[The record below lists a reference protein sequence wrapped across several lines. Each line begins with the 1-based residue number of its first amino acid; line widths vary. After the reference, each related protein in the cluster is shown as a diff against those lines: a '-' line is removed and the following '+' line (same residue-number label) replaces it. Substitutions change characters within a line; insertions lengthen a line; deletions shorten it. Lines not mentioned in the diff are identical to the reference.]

1 MQVSVASV
9 LNEALSLNAV
19 SIRLRLT
26 CAPASPVR
34 SQLGIRPFA
43 HCTSSRCTQQAFAA
57 KVAYTLRMR
66 PKHTKA
72 TVRDGY
78 QAAGDQLEIGENMLK
93 TTKISSLL
101 AWGFGLVIALIVGMT
116 IIVFLKSDSVSQN
129 ASLLAEDVNPKVT
142 ATATIRLN
150 VVRNWANT
158 LLLAQVTDGDEIKRI
173 TDEMSANSKA
183 ISENFDSLT
192 KTLPNEPEKSMLAA
206 ALKARQDYTDN
217 RKKYLEL
224 LKAESKDDAVKFL
237 GSTLRANIAAYTDAI
252 GKIFDYESA
261 KMVSVSKDTLAQSSS
276 LKTSTLS
283 IAVVVALISIAAAYV
298 VGTAVQRILG
308 GDAHYAS
315 EVAREIAGGNLSV
328 EVRAQ
333 ANNTDSLLYSMKTM
347 RDKLRQMV
355 AGIQASAEQVGRSA
369 EQLAHTSASVAA
381 ASAQQS
387 EATSATAAAV
397 EEMTV
402 GIESIAQSS
411 NSAQTFS
418 QESSALSRKGGEV
431 IHGAASEMEKI
442 AGSVEASSAI
452 IGGLEQQ
459 SSEIAKIVS
468 VIKDIAD
475 QTNLLALNAAIEA
488 ARAGEQGRG
497 FAVVADEVRK
507 LAERTTQ
514 STQQI
519 ALTINSIQ
527 VGTKSAVDSMVDGV
541 NQVRSGTLLAKQAGE
556 SIREIQGGAEH
567 VVRVVSDISNALKE
581 QSKASAEIA
590 RNIENIAQMVEENN
604 SSSEQAATAAHQLKK
619 LAEELSASVR
629 SFRV

>member
-1 MQVSVASV
+1 
-9 LNEALSLNAV
+9 
-19 SIRLRLT
+19 
-26 CAPASPVR
+26 
-34 SQLGIRPFA
+34 
-43 HCTSSRCTQQAFAA
+43 
-57 KVAYTLRMR
+57 
-66 PKHTKA
+66 
-72 TVRDGY
+72 
-78 QAAGDQLEIGENMLK
+78 MLK
-93 TTKISSLL
+93 STKIATLL

-150 VVRNWANT
+150 VMRNWANT
-158 LLLAQVTDGDEIKRI
+158 LLLAQVTESDDIKHI

-183 ISENFDSLT
+183 ISENFDLLT
-192 KTLPNEPEKSMLAA
+192 KTLPDEPGKSMLAA

-217 RKKYLEL
+217 RKKYLEM
-224 LKAESKDDAVKFL
+224 LKSGTKEDAIKYL
-237 GSTLRANIAAYTDAI
+237 GTTLRSNISAYTDAI
-252 GKIFDYESA
+252 GKVFEYESA
-261 KMVSVSKDTLAQSSS
+261 KMVSVSKDTLGQSSA
-276 LKTSTLS
+276 LKTSTLA
-283 IAVVVALISIAAAYV
+283 IAVAVALISIAAAYV

-315 EVAREIAGGNLSV
+315 KVAREIAGGNLSV
-328 EVRAQ
+328 EVNAQ

-347 RDKLRQMV
+347 RDKLREMV
-355 AGIQASAEQVGRSA
+355 IGIQSSAEQVGRSA

-402 GIESIAQSS
+402 GIESISQSS
-411 NSAQTFS
+411 NSAQAFS

-442 AGSVEASSAI
+442 AGSVESSSAI
-452 IGGLEQQ
+452 ISGLEQQ
-459 SSEIAKIVS
+459 SSEISKIVS

-519 ALTINSIQ
+519 ALTINKIQ
-527 VGTKSAVDSMVDGV
+527 VGTKSAVESMVAGV
-541 NQVRSGTLLAKQAGE
+541 DQVRSGTTLAKQAGE
-556 SIREIQGGAEH
+556 SIKEILAGAEH
-567 VVRVVSDISNALKE
+567 VADVVSDISNALKE

-604 SSSEQAATAAHQLKK
+604 SSSEQAASAAHQLQS
-619 LAEELSASVR
+619 LAAELSASVR

>member
-1 MQVSVASV
+1 
-9 LNEALSLNAV
+9 
-19 SIRLRLT
+19 
-26 CAPASPVR
+26 
-34 SQLGIRPFA
+34 
-43 HCTSSRCTQQAFAA
+43 
-57 KVAYTLRMR
+57 
-66 PKHTKA
+66 
-72 TVRDGY
+72 
-78 QAAGDQLEIGENMLK
+78 MLK
-93 TTKISSLL
+93 TTKIASLL

-116 IIVFLKSDSVSQN
+116 IIVFLKSDSVSRN

-158 LLLAQVTDGDEIKRI
+158 LLLAQVTDGDESKRI

-183 ISENFDSLT
+183 ISENFELLT
-192 KTLPNEPEKSMLAA
+192 KTLPDEPGKSMLTA

-224 LKAESKDDAVKFL
+224 LKAEAKDDAVKFL
-237 GSTLRANIAAYTDAI
+237 GATLRVNIAAYTDAI
-252 GKIFDYESA
+252 GKIFDFESA

-283 IAVVVALISIAAAYV
+283 IAVAVALISIAAAYV

-315 EVAREIAGGNLSV
+315 QVAREIAAGNLSV
-328 EVRAQ
+328 EVSAQ
-333 ANNTDSLLYSMKTM
+333 VNNTDSLLYSMKTM

-442 AGSVEASSAI
+442 AGSVESSSAI

-514 STQQI
+514 STQLI
-519 ALTINSIQ
+519 AQTINSIQ
-527 VGTKSAVDSMVDGV
+527 VGTKSAVDSMIDGV
-541 NQVRSGTLLAKQAGE
+541 DQVRSGTLLAKQAGE

-567 VVRVVSDISNALKE
+567 VVSVVSDISNALKE

>member
-1 MQVSVASV
+1 
-9 LNEALSLNAV
+9 
-19 SIRLRLT
+19 
-26 CAPASPVR
+26 
-34 SQLGIRPFA
+34 
-43 HCTSSRCTQQAFAA
+43 
-57 KVAYTLRMR
+57 
-66 PKHTKA
+66 
-72 TVRDGY
+72 
-78 QAAGDQLEIGENMLK
+78 MLK
-93 TTKISSLL
+93 TTKIASLL

-116 IIVFLKSDSVSQN
+116 IIVFLKSDSVSRN

-158 LLLAQVTDGDEIKRI
+158 LLLAQVTDGDESKRI

-183 ISENFDSLT
+183 ISENFELLT
-192 KTLPNEPEKSMLAA
+192 KTLPDEPGKSMLAA

-224 LKAESKDDAVKFL
+224 LKAEAKDDAVKFL
-237 GSTLRANIAAYTDAI
+237 GATLRVNIAAYTDAI
-252 GKIFDYESA
+252 GKIFDFESA

-283 IAVVVALISIAAAYV
+283 IAVAVALISIAAAYV

-315 EVAREIAGGNLSV
+315 QVAREIAAGNLSV
-328 EVRAQ
+328 EVSAQ
-333 ANNTDSLLYSMKTM
+333 VNNTDSLLYSMKIM
-347 RDKLRQMV
+347 RDKLREMV
-355 AGIQASAEQVGRSA
+355 IGIQASAEQVGRSA

-402 GIESIAQSS
+402 GIESIAQSA

-418 QESSALSRKGGEV
+418 QDASALSRKGGEV

-442 AGSVEASSAI
+442 AGSVESSSAI

-514 STQQI
+514 STQLI
-519 ALTINSIQ
+519 AQTINSIQ
-527 VGTKSAVDSMVDGV
+527 VGTKSAVDSMIDGV
-541 NQVRSGTLLAKQAGE
+541 DQVRSGTLLAKQAGE

-567 VVRVVSDISNALKE
+567 VVSVVSDISNALKE

>member
-1 MQVSVASV
+1 
-9 LNEALSLNAV
+9 
-19 SIRLRLT
+19 
-26 CAPASPVR
+26 
-34 SQLGIRPFA
+34 
-43 HCTSSRCTQQAFAA
+43 
-57 KVAYTLRMR
+57 
-66 PKHTKA
+66 
-72 TVRDGY
+72 
-78 QAAGDQLEIGENMLK
+78 MLK
-93 TTKISSLL
+93 TTKIASLL

-116 IIVFLKSDSVSQN
+116 IIVFLKSDSVSRN

-158 LLLAQVTDGDEIKRI
+158 LLLAQVTDGDESKRI

-183 ISENFDSLT
+183 ISENFELLT
-192 KTLPNEPEKSMLAA
+192 KTLPDEPGKSMLAA

-224 LKAESKDDAVKFL
+224 LKAEAKDDAVKFL
-237 GSTLRANIAAYTDAI
+237 GATLRVNIAAYTDAI
-252 GKIFDYESA
+252 GKIFDFESA

-283 IAVVVALISIAAAYV
+283 IAVAVALISIAAAYV

-315 EVAREIAGGNLSV
+315 QVAREIAAGNLSV
-328 EVRAQ
+328 EVSAQ
-333 ANNTDSLLYSMKTM
+333 VNNTDSLLYSMKTM
-347 RDKLRQMV
+347 RDKLREMV
-355 AGIQASAEQVGRSA
+355 IGIQASAEQVGRSA

-402 GIESIAQSS
+402 GIESIAQSA

-418 QESSALSRKGGEV
+418 QDASALSRKGGEV

-442 AGSVEASSAI
+442 AGSVESSSAI

-514 STQQI
+514 STQLI
-519 ALTINSIQ
+519 AQTINSIQ
-527 VGTKSAVDSMVDGV
+527 VGTKSAVDSMIDGV
-541 NQVRSGTLLAKQAGE
+541 DQVRSGTLLAKQAGE

-567 VVRVVSDISNALKE
+567 VVSVVSDISNALKE